1 MFSVATILIIFAA
14 AAGSG
19 TMVAIIAWFLNRLK
33 SLESGGS
40 SGHELRRLSSE
51 LDDLRADL
59 LATHSEVKDLTERL
73 DFTER
78 LLSTGR
84 DEKERESS

>member
-1 MFSVATILIIFAA
+1 MFSVATVLIIFAA

-19 TMVAIIAWFLNRLK
+19 TMVAIIAWFLNRLR
-33 SLESGGS
+33 SLESGAL
-40 SGHELRRLSSE
+40 SGHELQRLSSE

-59 LATHSEVKDLTERL
+59 LATHSEVKDLSERL

-84 DEKERESS
+84 DEKERERS